1 MKLGFLINK
10 LKPNKVLELDPL
22 NNKTLFRQ
30 KLISS
35 TITIVFLIAVMG
47 IAALFSIWKMDREY
61 NQISLKVGLLKNISE
76 QLSLAQLNLKSADQ
90 EWENIILRA
99 RDKETKVKYKGL
111 FERKVSAFQE
121 NIANIENDKNV
132 ILALKDITNLKKDSL
147 VIINQYRDLM
157 SEYTSLSITEG
168 ILLDKK
174 TMGLTKNIEN
184 KLFIINQ
191 EINEAYLALQLKVK
205 NDFEIRYHQLR
216 QFLILVILFA
226 LFLSFINLFKAL
238 RVSSE

>member
-1 MKLGFLINK
+1 M
-10 LKPNKVLELDPL
+10 LELDQL

-35 TITIVFLIAVMG
+35 TITIVFLITVMG
-47 IAALFSIWKMDREY
+47 VAALFAIWNMEREY
-61 NQISLKVGLLKNISE
+61 NQNLLKVNGLKNISE
-76 QLSLAQLNLKSADQ
+76 ELSLAQLNLKSADQ
-90 EWENIILRA
+90 EWKNLIIRA
-99 RDKETKVKYKGL
+99 RDKETKIKYKSL
-111 FERKVSAFQE
+111 FEKKISAFQE
-121 NIANIENDKNV
+121 NIENIENGNKTD
-132 ILALKDITNLKKDSL
+132 ILALKDITNLKKDYL
-147 VIINQYRDLM
+147 IIINQYRDLM
-157 SEYTSLSITEG
+157 GAYATLSLTEG

-191 EINEAYLALQLKVK
+191 EINEAYFALQLKVK

-226 LFLSFINLFKAL
+226 LFISFINLFKAL

>member
-1 MKLGFLINK
+1 M
-10 LKPNKVLELDPL
+10 LELGQL
-22 NNKTLFRQ
+22 NNKSLFRQ

-47 IAALFSIWKMDREY
+47 IASLFAIWKMEREY
-61 NQISLKVGLLKNISE
+61 NQSLSKVEILKNISE

-90 EWENIILRA
+90 EWKNIITRA
-99 RDKETKVKYKGL
+99 RDKETKIKYKSL
-111 FERKVSAFQE
+111 FEKKVSAFQE
-121 NIANIENDKNV
+121 NLENIESNNKIP
-132 ILALKDITNLKKDSL
+132 ILALKDIANLKKDAL
-147 VIINQYRDLM
+147 IIINQYRDLI
-157 SEYTSLSITEG
+157 SEYPLLSLTEG

-184 KLFIINQ
+184 RLFIINE
-191 EINEAYLALQLKVK
+191 EINEAYFAVQLKVK

-238 RVSSE
+238 RISSE

>member
-1 MKLGFLINK
+1 M
-10 LKPNKVLELDPL
+10 LELGQL
-22 NNKTLFRQ
+22 NNKSLFRQ

-47 IAALFSIWKMDREY
+47 IASLFAIWNMEREY
-61 NQISLKVGLLKNISE
+61 NQNLLKVEALKNISE

-90 EWENIILRA
+90 EWKNIITRA
-99 RDKETKVKYKGL
+99 RDKETKIKYKSL
-111 FERKVSAFQE
+111 FEKKVSAFQE
-121 NIANIENDKNV
+121 NLENIENIENDKTA
-132 ILALKDITNLKKDSL
+132 ILALKNITNLKKDSL
-147 VIINQYRDLM
+147 IIINQYRDLL
-157 SEYTSLSITEG
+157 SEYSSLSLTEG

-191 EINEAYLALQLKVK
+191 EINETYFALQLKVK

>member
-1 MKLGFLINK
+1 M
-10 LKPNKVLELDPL
+10 LELDQL

-35 TITIVFLIAVMG
+35 TITIVFLITVMG
-47 IAALFSIWKMDREY
+47 VAALFAIWNMEREY
-61 NQISLKVGLLKNISE
+61 NQNLLKVNGLKNISE
-76 QLSLAQLNLKSADQ
+76 ELSLAQLNLKSADQ
-90 EWENIILRA
+90 EWKNLIIRA
-99 RDKETKVKYKGL
+99 RDKETKIKYKSL
-111 FERKVSAFQE
+111 FEKKISAFQE
-121 NIANIENDKNV
+121 NIENIENGNKTD

-147 VIINQYRDLM
+147 IIINQYRDLM
-157 SEYTSLSITEG
+157 GAYATLSLTEG

-174 TMGLTKNIEN
+174 TMSLTKNIEN

-191 EINEAYLALQLKVK
+191 EINEAYFALQLKVK

-238 RVSSE
+238 RISSE

>member
-1 MKLGFLINK
+1 M
-10 LKPNKVLELDPL
+10 LELGQL
-22 NNKTLFRQ
+22 NNKSLFRQ

-47 IAALFSIWKMDREY
+47 IASLFAIWNMEREY
-61 NQISLKVGLLKNISE
+61 NQNLLKVEALKNISE

-90 EWENIILRA
+90 EWKNIITRA
-99 RDKETKVKYKGL
+99 RDKETKIKYKSL
-111 FERKVSAFQE
+111 FEKKVSAFQE
-121 NIANIENDKNV
+121 NLENIENDKTA
-132 ILALKDITNLKKDSL
+132 ILALKNITNLKKDSL
-147 VIINQYRDLM
+147 IIINQYRDLL
-157 SEYTSLSITEG
+157 SEYSSLSLTEG

-174 TMGLTKNIEN
+174 TFGLTKNIEN

-191 EINEAYLALQLKVK
+191 EINETYFALQLKVK

-238 RVSSE
+238 RISSE

>member
-1 MKLGFLINK
+1 
-10 LKPNKVLELDPL
+10 VLELGQL
-22 NNKTLFRQ
+22 NNKLLFRQ

-47 IAALFSIWKMDREY
+47 IASLFAIWKIEREY
-61 NQISLKVGLLKNISE
+61 NQSSLKVRLLKNISE
-76 QLSLAQLNLKSADQ
+76 QLSLAQLNLKSVDQ
-90 EWENIILRA
+90 EWKNIITRA
-99 RDKETKVKYKGL
+99 RDKKKLYVYKNL
-111 FERKVSAFQE
+111 FEQKVSAFQE
-121 NIANIENDKNV
+121 NLENLENDKTSIV
-132 ILALKDITNLKKDSL
+132 ALKDITNLKKDSL
-147 VIINQYRDLM
+147 IIINQYRDLLR
-157 SEYTSLSITEG
+157 EYSSLSLTEG

-184 KLFIINQ
+184 KLSIINY
-191 EINEAYLALQLKVK
+191 EINEMYLALQLKVK

>member
-1 MKLGFLINK
+1 M
-10 LKPNKVLELDPL
+10 LELGQL
-22 NNKTLFRQ
+22 NNKSLFRQ

-47 IAALFSIWKMDREY
+47 IASLFAIWKMEREY
-61 NQISLKVGLLKNISE
+61 NQNLLKVGLLKNISE

-90 EWENIILRA
+90 EWKNLIIRA
-99 RDKETKVKYKGL
+99 RDKETKIKYKSF

-121 NIANIENDKNV
+121 NIENIESDNKIPIV
-132 ILALKDITNLKKDSL
+132 ALKDITNLKKDSL

-157 SEYTSLSITEG
+157 SEYASLSLTEG

-191 EINEAYLALQLKVK
+191 EINEAYFALQLKVK

>member
-1 MKLGFLINK
+1 
-10 LKPNKVLELDPL
+10 VLELSQL
-22 NNKTLFRQ
+22 NNKSLFRQ

-47 IAALFSIWKMDREY
+47 IASLFSIWKMEREY
-61 NQISLKVGLLKNISE
+61 NQNLLKVEALKNISE

-90 EWENIILRA
+90 EWKNIITRA
-99 RDKETKVKYKGL
+99 RDKETKIKYKSL
-111 FERKVSAFQE
+111 FEKKISEFQE
-121 NIANIENDKNV
+121 NIEKIESDDKTQ

-147 VIINQYRDLM
+147 IIIDQYRNLL
-157 SEYTSLSITEG
+157 SEYSSLSLTEG

-191 EINEAYLALQLKVK
+191 EINETYFALQLKVK
-205 NDFEIRYHQLR
+205 NDFKIRYHQLR
-216 QFLILVILFA
+216 QFLILVILFS

>member
-157 SEYTSLSITEG
+157 SEYNSLSITEG

>member
-1 MKLGFLINK
+1 M
-10 LKPNKVLELDPL
+10 LELGQL
-22 NNKTLFRQ
+22 NNKLLFRQ

-47 IAALFSIWKMDREY
+47 IASLFAIWKIEREY
-61 NQISLKVGLLKNISE
+61 NQSSLKVRLLKNISE
-76 QLSLAQLNLKSADQ
+76 QLSLAQLNLKSVDQ
-90 EWENIILRA
+90 EWKNIITRA
-99 RDKETKVKYKGL
+99 RDKKKLYVYKNL
-111 FERKVSAFQE
+111 FEQKVSAFQE
-121 NIANIENDKNV
+121 NLENLENDKTSIV
-132 ILALKDITNLKKDSL
+132 ALKDITNLKKDSL
-147 VIINQYRDLM
+147 IIINQYRDLLR
-157 SEYTSLSITEG
+157 EYSSLSLTEG

-184 KLFIINQ
+184 KLSIINY
-191 EINEAYLALQLKVK
+191 EINEMYLALQLKVK

>member
-1 MKLGFLINK
+1 
-10 LKPNKVLELDPL
+10 VLELSQL
-22 NNKTLFRQ
+22 NNKSLFRQ

-47 IAALFSIWKMDREY
+47 IASLFAIWKMEREY
-61 NQISLKVGLLKNISE
+61 NQNLLKVEALKNISE

-90 EWENIILRA
+90 EWKNIITRA
-99 RDKETKVKYKGL
+99 RDKETKIKYKSL
-111 FERKVSAFQE
+111 FEKKISEFQE
-121 NIANIENDKNV
+121 NIEKIESEDKTQ

-147 VIINQYRDLM
+147 IIIDQYRNLL
-157 SEYTSLSITEG
+157 SEYSSLSLTEG

-191 EINEAYLALQLKVK
+191 EINETYFALQLKVK
-205 NDFEIRYHQLR
+205 NDFKIRYHQLR
-216 QFLILVILFA
+216 QFLILVILFS

>member
-1 MKLGFLINK
+1 M
-10 LKPNKVLELDPL
+10 LELDQL

-47 IAALFSIWKMDREY
+47 VAALFAIWNMEREY
-61 NQISLKVGLLKNISE
+61 NQNLLKVNGLKNISE
-76 QLSLAQLNLKSADQ
+76 ELSLAQLNLKSADQ
-90 EWENIILRA
+90 EWKNLIIRA
-99 RDKETKVKYKGL
+99 RDKETKIKYKSL
-111 FERKVSAFQE
+111 FEKKISAFQE
-121 NIANIENDKNV
+121 NIENIENGNKTD

-147 VIINQYRDLM
+147 IIINQYRDLM
-157 SEYTSLSITEG
+157 SAYATLSLTEG

-191 EINEAYLALQLKVK
+191 EINEAYFALQLKVK